1 MSERLHITPVG
12 DTGMYILDTASWR
25 VFRPV
30 MDKEKCVECG
40 MCLTYCPVNAIVG
53 REDNTYEITYDY
65 CKGCGTALLQV
76 FSCLFLPSQGMT
88 YIV

>member
-1 MSERLHITPVG
+1 MNERLHITPVG

-40 MCLTYCPVNAIVG
+40 MCLTYCPVNVIVG

-65 CKGCGTALLQV
+65 CKGCGICAQE
-76 FSCLFLPSQGMT
+76 CPRKAIDMAPEGG
-88 YIV
+88 I

>member
-1 MSERLHITPVG
+1 MSERQYITPVG

-53 REDNTYEITYDY
+53 REDNTYEITYEY
-65 CKGCGTALLQV
+65 CKGCGICAQECPRKAIEMV
-76 FSCLFLPSQGMT
+76 SEGG
-88 YIV
+88 I